1 MKSASI
7 KLLSILALF
16 SALNACG
23 VLPDSEPQG
32 TPQPTGES
40 ATPTVESTEIPP
52 LENVELTIWVAPEF
66 APDPDTPAGALLS
79 DRLRDFEAQYPRVD
93 VSVRVKNSRGQGGLL
108 DALSATS
115 SAAPSA
121 LPDLITL
128 DPTGIHFSFINDLIT
143 PIDGLIKAP
152 ESPAWY
158 EFASAASR
166 IDGELVGYPFASNT
180 EILAY
185 RTELYEAPPT
195 TWEELIREED
205 IFLFPA
211 SDPDAVF
218 TVAQYLS
225 QDGQLVDENGQ
236 PFLDQAVLTEV
247 LSLYEVARE
256 AGVVPLRSLDF
267 SDSQQTFEELISG
280 RAASSITP
288 LKGYLTLETS
298 EGIAALPAPAPDK
311 PGISL
316 TETWSWGVVTR
327 EPDRQAIIASL
338 LEWLADPDF
347 LGAWTRA
354 LGMLP
359 PTSASLDA
367 WPDGDDSTLASSLVT
382 LAQPKPADTIHLKVG
397 PLILEAVSAVLQGI
411 ETPANAALQAVENL
425 QSQ

>member
-1 MKSASI
+1 MKSAYI
-7 KLLSILALF
+7 KLLSILTLF
-16 SALNACG
+16 TALNACG
-23 VLPDSEPQG
+23 VVSDSEPPG
-32 TPQPTGES
+32 TPQPTSES
-40 ATPTVESTEIPP
+40 ATPTTEFTEIPP
-52 LENVELTIWVAPEF
+52 LENVDLTLWVAPEF

-79 DRLRDFEAQYPRVD
+79 NRLRDFEAQYPRVD

-158 EFASAASR
+158 EFAGAASR
-166 IDGELVGYPFASNT
+166 IDGEFVGYPFASNT

-195 TWEELIREED
+195 TWEELIREEE

-211 SDPDAVF
+211 GDPNAAF
-218 TVAQYLS
+218 TVGQYLS
-225 QDGQLVDENGQ
+225 KGGQLVDENGQ
-236 PFLDQAVLTEV
+236 PFLDQAVLMEV
-247 LSLYEVARE
+247 LSLYEAARE

-267 SDSQQTFEELISG
+267 SDSKQTFEELNSG

-288 LKGYLTLETS
+288 LNSYLTLEAR

-316 TETWSWGVVTR
+316 TETLSWGVVTR
-327 EPDRQAIIASL
+327 DPDRQALVVSL
-338 LEWLADPDF
+338 MEWLADPNF

-367 WPDGDDSTLASSLVT
+367 WPDGDDSALASSLVT
-382 LAQPKPADTIHLKVG
+382 LAQPRPADTIYLKIG
-397 PLILEAVSAVLQGI
+397 PPIWEAVSAVLQGI
-411 ETPANAALQAVENL
+411 ETPANAALQAVDNL